1 MTNTFVG
8 TLSFQVSNKPRF
20 NSVAPMEITRAPGP
34 VRTPPPKMFVRKERS
49 GDVLYRP
56 VLQQRP
62 LQTVG
67 VNAWLDGILG
77 KVRVNQYLKNSP
89 VMMPKGDQSL

>member
-1 MTNTFVG
+1 MLETNCNESGRTHTISNAPGMAEEAIRALTNTFVG
-8 TLSFQVSNKPRF
+8 TVSFQVSSKPRF

-34 VRTPPPKMFVRKERS
+34 VRIPPPKMFVRKERS

-62 LQTVG
+62 LQTV
-67 VNAWLDGILG
+67 
-77 KVRVNQYLKNSP
+77 
-89 VMMPKGDQSL
+89 